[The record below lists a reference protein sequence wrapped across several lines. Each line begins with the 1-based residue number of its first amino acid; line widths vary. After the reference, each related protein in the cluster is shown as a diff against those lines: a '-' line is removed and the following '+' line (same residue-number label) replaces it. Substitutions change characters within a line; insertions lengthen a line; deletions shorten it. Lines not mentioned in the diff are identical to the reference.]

1 MIDVELRSWQRDA
14 KKAVEDAWFS
24 GTRNPTVVAATGAG
38 KTVLAAAIIS
48 DFPGPV
54 LFTAHRDQLIGQTA
68 KGFQSMLT
76 DRSVGIIRGSDNDV
90 GADVIVASLQTLA
103 SSNRLQRYLEVNPP
117 SLVIADEAHMSG
129 APIFA
134 RVFEQIGIQ
143 DRRLFALGLSATLAR
158 TTGTPLHELWDDPVY
173 NMSLREAIEDG
184 ICVPPRGIRVHMPD
198 GSSLMDGIRDAA
210 VWSEKLSD
218 AIEATDAPL
227 VIARA
232 IRDNCEG
239 RPTVGFAPNIRAA
252 MVLAHACNEIGIT
265 AEVITGDT
273 PSYIREETFDRSKNN
288 ELRVIWSVDT
298 ISVGADLPWVSA
310 LVVARDTGSQVWFT
324 QALGRG
330 LRTYPGKTDCLV
342 LDCSSS
348 SSRLVLDTFFDL
360 GRDIEGEDRE
370 SSGQSGQADTDDLRS
385 VPQVAIGRVEYSGFD
400 FFVRENVWLTTL
412 GGLRFI
418 PAYQNVVF
426 IVPDDDGNFT
436 VGSVPDSI
444 WKYNKARRHI
454 RDVDLDT
461 AVRYAESLAQQFD
474 RGAPSMYGKTM
485 NVSSH
490 SAAWRG
496 KQQRMTQGQETMLAN
511 LRAPYLEQCCEH
523 IGVPYDRLNKVTASS
538 LISVAVA
545 SKVLSRLGLDP
556 EL

>member
-1 MIDVELRSWQRDA
+1 MIELREWQRSA
-14 KKAVEDAWFS
+14 KKAVEEAWFS
-24 GTRNPTVVAATGAG
+24 GIRNPTVVAATGAG
-38 KTVLAAAIIS
+38 KTVLAASIIQ
-48 DFPGPV
+48 DFPGPT

-68 KGFQSMLT
+68 RGFRNILT
-76 DRSVGIIRGSDNDV
+76 DRTVGVVRGQDNQLDCDV
-90 GADVIVASLQTLA
+90 TVASLQTLA
-103 SSNRLQRYLEVNPP
+103 SGNRLARYLEANPP
-117 SLVIADEAHMSG
+117 TLVIADEAHMSG

-134 RVFEQIGIQ
+134 KVFEEIGIQ
-143 DRRLFALGLSATLAR
+143 DRRGFALGLSATLSR

-173 NMSLREAIEDG
+173 VMSLRQAIEDG

-198 GSSLMDGIRDAA
+198 GSSLMDGVREAA
-210 VWSEKLSD
+210 AWSEGIGD

-232 IRDNCEG
+232 IRDHCEN

-273 PSYIREETFDRSKNN
+273 PSYIREETFDRSKTG

-298 ISVGADLPWVSA
+298 ISVGADLPWLSA

-360 GRDIEGEDRE
+360 GREIAGDERE
-370 SSGQSGQADTDDLRS
+370 PRSSNPAEPDVEDLRS
-385 VPQVAIGRVEYSGFD
+385 VPAVSIGRVEYSGFD

-412 GGLRFI
+412 GGMRFI
-418 PAYQNVVF
+418 PAYQNIVF
-426 IVPDDDGNFT
+426 IVPDGDGEFI

-444 WKYNKARRHI
+444 WKYNKARRHV

-511 LRAPYLEQCCEH
+511 LRAPYLERCCEH
-523 IGVPYDRLNKVTASS
+523 IGVPFDRLNKVTASS

-545 SKVLSRLGLDP
+545 SKVLARLGLDP